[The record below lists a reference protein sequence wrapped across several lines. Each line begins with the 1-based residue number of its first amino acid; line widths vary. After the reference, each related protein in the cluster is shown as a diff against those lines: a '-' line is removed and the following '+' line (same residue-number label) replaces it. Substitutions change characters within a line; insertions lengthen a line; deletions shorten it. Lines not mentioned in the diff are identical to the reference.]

1 VTGFHSSVRTWV
13 SAGLALAAIALCASP
28 AAGQELGTID
38 FPTSGSAAAQ
48 PSFIRGVLYMHS
60 FEYPSALAEFQKAE
74 AIEPSFAMAYWGEA
88 MTYTHPV
95 WNQQDRDKA
104 RAALAK
110 LAPTRAERLAKA
122 PTAREKEYLDAV
134 EILYGD
140 GTKEKRDTLYSAA
153 MGRISARYPDDQE
166 AKVFYALS
174 LIGLSQG
181 IRNVPTY
188 IKAGAIAEEVYRKNP
203 NHPGAV
209 HYTIHAF
216 DDPVHAPLGLYAAR
230 AYSKIAP
237 GAAHA
242 QHMTTHIFLALGL
255 WDDVVSQNEIAL
267 GPHADKYTPNH
278 YSEWLEYGYLQ
289 QGRIADAAR
298 LQETFWR
305 NVKNPMPVF
314 QREGMA
320 VVRAT
325 YVMNTGRWDDPSL
338 ARTFETADLSP
349 TAQGVEAFLRGY
361 IAVEHKDNARAAS
374 ELAKLDAL
382 GRLKGLDADQ
392 PDRDKVAILR
402 NELRAVIRNA
412 SGQSAQAISLLRE
425 AAKIQD
431 ATPAEFG
438 PPDVVKPVYELLGE
452 LLMTK
457 KGMAPDAERA
467 FERSLELAPRRPASL
482 LGLARAANAAGD
494 HAVAATAYAD
504 LASVW
509 RHADAEVPGLAEAR
523 QAGNLEAA
531 R

>member
-1 VTGFHSSVRTWV
+1 
-13 SAGLALAAIALCASP
+13 
-28 AAGQELGTID
+28 
-38 FPTSGSAAAQ
+38 
-48 PSFIRGVLYMHS
+48 
-60 FEYPSALAEFQKAE
+60 
-74 AIEPSFAMAYWGEA
+74 
-88 MTYTHPV
+88 
-95 WNQQDRDKA
+95 
-104 RAALAK
+104 
-110 LAPTRAERLAKA
+110 
-122 PTAREKEYLDAV
+122 
-134 EILYGD
+134 
-140 GTKEKRDTLYSAA
+140 

-338 ARTFETADLSP
+338 ARTF
-349 TAQGVEAFLRGY
+349 
-361 IAVEHKDNARAAS
+361 
-374 ELAKLDAL
+374 
-382 GRLKGLDADQ
+382 
-392 PDRDKVAILR
+392 
-402 NELRAVIRNA
+402 
-412 SGQSAQAISLLRE
+412 
-425 AAKIQD
+425 
-431 ATPAEFG
+431 
-438 PPDVVKPVYELLGE
+438 
-452 LLMTK
+452 
-457 KGMAPDAERA
+457 
-467 FERSLELAPRRPASL
+467 
-482 LGLARAANAAGD
+482 
-494 HAVAATAYAD
+494 
-504 LASVW
+504 
-509 RHADAEVPGLAEAR
+509 
-523 QAGNLEAA
+523 
-531 R
+531 